1 MYLWIKQFFPIEEPS
16 PLFYDSHID
25 YDILEYGC
33 KGNKKWEYPCES
45 FYFFLGNLLVTC
57 RIIAIFL
64 FVSEKMISFAN
75 YYIEFK

>member
-1 MYLWIKQFFPIEEPS
+1 MRISLLIV
-16 PLFYDSHID
+16 L
-25 YDILEYGC
+25 L
-33 KGNKKWEYPCES
+33 
-45 FYFFLGNLLVTC
+45 FLGNLLVTC

>member
-1 MYLWIKQFFPIEEPS
+1 MNRS
-16 PLFYDSHID
+16 T
-25 YDILEYGC
+25 
-33 KGNKKWEYPCES
+33 
-45 FYFFLGNLLVTC
+45 FLGNFLVTC